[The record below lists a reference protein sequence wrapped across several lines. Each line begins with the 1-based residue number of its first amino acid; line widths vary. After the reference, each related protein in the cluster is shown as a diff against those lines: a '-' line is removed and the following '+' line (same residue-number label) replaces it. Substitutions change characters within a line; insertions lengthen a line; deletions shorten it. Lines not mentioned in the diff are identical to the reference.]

1 MILTGE
7 PISAKEAEAA
17 GLVAKVF
24 PVDKLV
30 EEAINTAKRIASFSP
45 PVIAMAKEAVNQ
57 AEELSLA
64 DGLRFESRLYHA
76 TFGLEDQ
83 KEGMDAFL
91 AKRQAD
97 WKGA

>member
-1 MILTGE
+1 MLVC
-7 PISAKEAEAA
+7 AEGIGA
-17 GLVAKVF
+17 
-24 PVDKLV
+24 
-30 EEAINTAKRIASFSP
+30 
-45 PVIAMAKEAVNQ
+45 

-91 AKRQAD
+91 AKRLAD
-97 WKGA
+97 WKDA